1 MREQIG
7 KEEQIEELARQL
19 EEPRALRLLAE
30 WLAIE
35 HDKTRLQGDEYME
48 AAQELYDYLLII
60 GFRLIPPLIEE
71 IKKVEN
77 PNSDNGIGADDV
89 HFSYSYLISQKHAAF
104 EEARQKIIKRMEGGL
119 V

>member
-1 MREQIG
+1 MREKIG

-19 EEPRALRLLAE
+19 EEPRAVRLLAE

-60 GFRLIPPLIEE
+60 GFRLIPLLIEE

-77 PNSDNGIGADDV
+77 PFNAERFPLMELSLRLSCNS
-89 HFSYSYLISQKHAAF
+89 SF
-104 EEARQKIIKRMEGGL
+104 EVARQAFIKRLEEK
-119 V
+119 

>member
-1 MREQIG
+1 MKEKIG

-60 GFRLIPPLIEE
+60 GFRLIPLLIEE
-71 IKKVEN
+71 IRKGRSTN
-77 PNSDNGIGADDV
+77 PYSADEDTDEFFAFDSACVRVLKALEGMHDQSNTGSD
-89 HFSYSYLISQKHAAF
+89 
-104 EEARQKIIKRMEGGL
+104 
-119 V
+119 